1 MQVTPRTLELANS
14 PIVRAIIEKFPL
26 PAAMAINERI
36 HTANTAYAALT
47 GFDSPEA
54 MRGVHVASFIH
65 PADRERFLDLNRNRH
80 AGLVSGEVYRW
91 KYSVRGELR
100 IIEGRPT
107 IFSLG
112 SDTILISALADVTDT
127 VLREQ
132 ALERERERL
141 SRQNLRLMERIAGEL
156 GVFIGTSAA
165 MRKTLEEALRLGATD
180 ANMVILGETGSG
192 KSLLARVIHDIS
204 ARAAK
209 PFVRVNCAA
218 IPETLLESEFFGH
231 VRGAF
236 TGAATQKA
244 GYLAAANGGTLFLD
258 EVGELSLAMQA
269 KLLHA
274 VENKRFTPVGAT
286 AEVAS
291 DVRLICATNRDL
303 VQMMREGTL
312 REDFFYRIFVG
323 DVRVPPLRERRQ
335 DLPELARFFFAKFG
349 LEPPEGAAFAR
360 LMRRLGAYA
369 WPGNV
374 RELQNVL
381 LRYAVTGEL
390 RLFGGAGGGPE
401 SAVPS
406 IPEDAAAGAPAAGT
420 SHEELNLAACL
431 EKAER
436 ACIERALTLCH
447 GRKDRAARLTGQS
460 LRTFHR
466 RCARLGL

>member
-1 MQVTPRTLELANS
+1 MQVCPETLELANS
-14 PIVRAIIEKFPL
+14 SIVRAIIEKFPL

-47 GFDSPEA
+47 GFASPEA

-65 PADRERFLDLNRNRH
+65 EADRERFLNLNKNRH
-80 AGLVSGEVYRW
+80 AGLTSGQVYRW
-91 KYSVRGELR
+91 KYSVRGRLR
-100 IIEGRPT
+100 IVEGRPT
-107 IFSLG
+107 IFTLG
-112 SDTILISALADVTDT
+112 GDTILISTLTDIT
-127 VLREQ
+127 ESVQREQ
-132 ALERERERL
+132 ELEREKERL
-141 SRQNLRLMERIAGEL
+141 RQQNRRLLERISGEL
-156 GVFIGTSAA
+156 GIFIGTSPA
-165 MRKTLEEALRLGATD
+165 MKKTMDEALRLGATD
-180 ANMVILGETGSG
+180 ANLVILGETGSG
-192 KSLLARVIHDIS
+192 KSLLARIIHDIS
-204 ARAAK
+204 ARARK

-218 IPETLLESEFFGH
+218 IPEQLLESEFFGH
-231 VRGAF
+231 ERGAF
-236 TGAATQKA
+236 TGAVTQKM
-244 GYLAAANGGTLFLD
+244 GFLAAANDGTLFLD

-286 AEVAS
+286 REVAA

-303 VQMMREGTL
+303 LQMMREGAL

-335 DLPELARFFFAKFG
+335 DIPALVRFFFAKFG
-349 LEPPEGAAFAR
+349 LEQEDAAFAKLVNR
-360 LMRRLGAYA
+360 LLAYS

-381 LRYAVTGEL
+381 LRYAATGEL
-390 RLFGGAGGGPE
+390 RLFGAAEPAHAAAPLPQAGGTAPGVSPE
-401 SAVPS
+401 
-406 IPEDAAAGAPAAGT
+406 
-420 SHEELNLAACL
+420 EELNLAGCL

-436 ACIERALTLCH
+436 ACIQRALALCH
-447 GRKDRAARLTGQS
+447 GRKDKAARLTGQS

>member
-1 MQVTPRTLELANS
+1 MQATPRTLELANS

-107 IFSLG
+107 VFSLG
-112 SDTILISALADVTDT
+112 SDTILISALTDITDT

-132 ALERERERL
+132 ELERESARL
-141 SRQNLRLMERIAGEL
+141 HQQNRRLMERIAGEL
-156 GVFIGTSAA
+156 GVFIGASAV

-192 KSLLARVIHDIS
+192 KSLLARIIHDIS

-244 GYLAAANGGTLFLD
+244 GHLAAANGGTLFLD
-258 EVGELSLAMQA
+258 EVGELNLAMQA

-303 VQMMREGTL
+303 VQMMREGSL

-335 DLPELARFFFAKFG
+335 DIPDLARFFFAKFG
-349 LEPPEGAAFAR
+349 LEPPGDAAFAR
-360 LMRRLGAYA
+360 LMRRLAAYS

-390 RLFGGAGGGPE
+390 RLFGAAGP
-401 SAVPS
+401 AVKT
-406 IPEDAAAGAPAAGT
+406 AAGAPEEAVPAAPVAGPLP
-420 SHEELNLAACL
+420 EDLNLAACL

-436 ACIERALTLCH
+436 ACIERALALCH

>member
-1 MQVTPRTLELANS
+1 MQVSPETLELANS

-47 GFDSPEA
+47 GFASPEA

-65 PADRERFLDLNRNRH
+65 EADRERFLDLNRNRH
-80 AGLVSGEVYRW
+80 AGLTSGQVYRW
-91 KYSVRGELR
+91 KYSVRGGLR
-100 IIEGRPT
+100 IVEGRPT

-112 SDTILISALADVTDT
+112 GDTILISTLTDIT
-127 VLREQ
+127 GSVQREQ
-132 ALERERERL
+132 ELEREKERL
-141 SRQNLRLMERIAGEL
+141 RQQNRRLLERISGEL
-156 GVFIGTSAA
+156 GIFIGASPAMKKTMDEA
-165 MRKTLEEALRLGATD
+165 MRLAATD

-192 KSLLARVIHDIS
+192 KSLLARIIHDIS
-204 ARAAK
+204 ARSGK

-218 IPETLLESEFFGH
+218 IPEQLLESEFFGH
-231 VRGAF
+231 ERGAF
-236 TGAATQKA
+236 TGAVAQKA
-244 GYLAAANGGTLFLD
+244 GFLAAADGGTLFLD
-258 EVGELSLAMQA
+258 EVGELALGMQA

-274 VENKRFTPVGAT
+274 VENKRFTPVGST
-286 AEVAS
+286 REVAA

-303 VQMMREGTL
+303 LKMMREGAL

-335 DLPELARFFFAKFG
+335 DIPALVRFFFAKFG
-349 LEPPEGAAFAR
+349 REQQEDPAFAKLVNR
-360 LMRRLGAYA
+360 LLAYS

-381 LRYAVTGEL
+381 LRYAATGEL
-390 RLFGGAGGGPE
+390 RLFGAGR
-401 SAVPS
+401 
-406 IPEDAAAGAPAAGT
+406 PEDAATLPQATAAPGAPRD
-420 SHEELNLAACL
+420 EELNLAACL

-436 ACIERALTLCH
+436 ACIQRALALCH